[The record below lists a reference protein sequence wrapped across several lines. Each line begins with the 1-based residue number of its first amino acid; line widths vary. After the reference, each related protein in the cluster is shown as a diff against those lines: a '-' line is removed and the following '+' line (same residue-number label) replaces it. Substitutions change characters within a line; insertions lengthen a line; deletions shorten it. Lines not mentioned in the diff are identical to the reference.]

1 MPTLGNSDA
10 SLANPDN
17 PLANSDTFSTVIN
30 TSPESLDTSPAAP
43 LQISTSSATGPLTPT
58 RHSMPPSS
66 AREYLQAGTT
76 PQHSLLMPA
85 APKPYSQWLP
95 LCINDD
101 NWTLS
106 YINELGNSTDEPAP
120 HNNPPQDQSPHFN
133 LHAPHTNI
141 PASLAEAEELFSV
154 VYPPSAAPTEEGPSS
169 SVVLATTNPAT
180 SSSASSQDAPTEKS
194 MELDYTN
201 NSLAPTNLHPEMTP
215 QVIPS
220 PSKVAVVTNIAT
232 LAAPEAGSSG
242 SINMANAVLEC
253 WADIVSS
260 EEVVALKML
269 KQAG

>member
-1 MPTLGNSDA
+1 MQSKALPPISCQQEELNVASSILRNLNPMGGLFDQPAAHTLALSTH
-10 SLANPDN
+10 LQ
-17 PLANSDTFSTVIN
+17 ANS
-30 TSPESLDTSPAAP
+30 
-43 LQISTSSATGPLTPT
+43 
-58 RHSMPPSS
+58 
-66 AREYLQAGTT
+66 
-76 PQHSLLMPA
+76 
-85 APKPYSQWLP
+85 
-95 LCINDD
+95 
-101 NWTLS
+101 
-106 YINELGNSTDEPAP
+106 
-120 HNNPPQDQSPHFN
+120 DQSPHFN

-194 MELDYTN
+194 IELDYTN